1 MVKLSATLT
10 CACGHKTVTTANVRQ
25 DVLMRPDLL
34 ARADQMI
41 YETAMDLQALHE
53 QKMMGD

>member
-1 MVKLSATLT
+1 M
-10 CACGHKTVTTANVRQ
+10 TTANVRQ